1 MAPVLLVTAVP
12 GFLLMLRSWWVCFF
26 DDGPFVGALP
36 VTRFVDRATWW
47 VGSGPGSVASWATL
61 SALTA
66 FTVVVLGRRHELA
79 AVPDRLRLTGL
90 WLTAFL
96 GLLELSGPLSV
107 AAGWFQLS
115 RDPTA
120 ARSFWDGD
128 LLNSPPLVLCL
139 VLAVLAAL
147 LAVVLHSG
155 APSGDETPQSE
166 PDRTTA
172 STSWTNDVTDT
183 ATAEDPQRIFRRP
196 SP

>member
-1 MAPVLLVTAVP
+1 MMKKTIKLLF
-12 GFLLMLRSWWVCFF
+12 FLLA
-26 DDGPFVGALP
+26 G
-36 VTRFVDRATWW
+36 
-47 VGSGPGSVASWATL
+47 
-61 SALTA
+61 
-66 FTVVVLGRRHELA
+66 
-79 AVPDRLRLTGL
+79 
-90 WLTAFL
+90 
-96 GLLELSGPLSV
+96 
-107 AAGWFQLS
+107 GWFQLS

-183 ATAEDPQRIFRRP
+183 ATAKDPQRIFRRP